1 MGKQSGSQQAGE
13 IILMALAEVNGV
25 KLCYEVSGQGEPLVQ
40 IHGSGFGRGNFAPL
54 TPLLAQEFRVIDYDM
69 RGFGDSDAPLHP
81 YSMELWADDLV
92 GLLDKLEIATAH
104 VHGTSMG
111 GMVAIMFAAKYPHRT
126 RGLVLSCALAKYD
139 KAARVNKRVW
149 RAIVEAY
156 GKGEEY
162 LDLMSIQ
169 LFSRRYLDGDDAEQG
184 RALVRKLIS
193 SQLDPAVSAEINVA
207 LDTADLTPL
216 LPQITAPTL
225 VIGGRYDIVTPIDM
239 GPSGA
244 GSRVLADRIPHAELA
259 IIDTAHMFLIEKPD
273 AAAALIVPF
282 LARVS
287 RAATASG

>member
-1 MGKQSGSQQAGE
+1 
-13 IILMALAEVNGV
+13 MALAEVNGV
-25 KLCYEVSGQGEPLVQ
+25 KLCYEISGQGEPLVQ

-54 TPLLAQEFRVIDYDM
+54 TPLLAREFRVLDYDM
-69 RGFGDSDAPLHP
+69 RGFGDSDAPVHP
-81 YSMELWADDLV
+81 YSMELWADDLA
-92 GLLDKLEIATAH
+92 GLLDTLEVATAH

-111 GMVAIMFAAKYPHRT
+111 GMVAIMFAAKYPDRM
-126 RGLVLSCALAKYD
+126 RGLVLSCAIAKYD

-184 RALVRKLIS
+184 RALVRKLIA
-193 SQLDPAVSAEINVA
+193 SQLDPAISAEINKA

-244 GSRVLADRIPHAELA
+244 GSRILADRIPQAELA

-273 AAAALIVPF
+273 AAAELIAPF

-287 RAATASG
+287 QATTASG